1 MSNNNNEA
9 GNSVKP
15 GDTFTVAVAGKG
27 GTGKTT
33 VSGLVI
39 RELVRRE
46 LGSVLAIDADPN
58 SNLNELLGFEINGT
72 IGQLEAKFNRADDV
86 PAGMSK
92 KRWIEYKLQ
101 QLIIE
106 GKGKDLLVMGRGEGP
121 DCYCSVNNILR
132 NYLSNLRDNYDFV
145 VLDNEAGLEHL
156 SRRTTSGIDVL
167 LTVCDPNPVALKAA
181 ERIDELVDELGIEI
195 TRNYLVLNEVP
206 ETLPEKTRDM
216 VNELGIEVLGRI
228 PKDENVRQL
237 SWEARPLAELEE
249 DSPAAEAV
257 SRMVEEFVPE
267 SAKTLKQK

>member
-1 MSNNNNEA
+1 MNNSNNEA
-9 GNSVKP
+9 DGSIKP

-72 IGQLEAKFNRADDV
+72 IGQLEARFNRADDV

-106 GKGKDLLVMGRGEGP
+106 GRGKDLLVMGRGEGP

-132 NYLSNLRDNYDFV
+132 NYLSNLRENYDFV

-181 ERIDELVDELGIEI
+181 ERIDELVEELGIAI

-206 ETLPEKTRDM
+206 ETLPKKTRDM
-216 VNELGIEVLGRI
+216 VSGLGIEVLGRI

-237 SWEARPLAELEE
+237 SWEARPLAELED

-267 SAKTLKQK
+267 SAKTLNQR